1 MRHLDSLMM
10 KSHKLRKSHMLR
22 PLIFKDVLFFEK
34 SHRLHQ
40 SHLLVWLLIRDQL
53 DSLLMKSHK
62 LHESHM
68 LRSLISW
75 KANIFLRNQ
84 RSNTNRTGLLEYQYE
99 IFGLPYDE
107 ITQVTRIT
115 HVTVPNF
122 LKKFF
127 LVRHK
132 SYTNYTGC

>member
-1 MRHLDSLMM
+1 M

-40 SHLLVWLLIRDQL
+40 SYFLVWLSIQDQL
-53 DSLLMKSHK
+53 YSLLMKSHK

-68 LRSLISW
+68 LQSLISW
-75 KANIFLRNQ
+75 RANIFLRNQ
-84 RSNTNRTGLLEYQYE
+84 RCSTNHNGLLEYQYE

-107 ITQVTRIT
+107 ITQVTQIT

-127 LVRHK
+127 CMSQTLHQLHWLLR
-132 SYTNYTGC
+132 